1 MLFVGALRLVKGLK
15 PLLAA
20 YEQLEAPPPL
30 VLIGTVEADTP
41 REFPP
46 GVVVLEKFPH
56 AAVMAAWDRCLFG
69 VLPSLWPEPLG
80 SVVYEGMSRG
90 KAVIGTTPGG
100 HTDMIVDGESGYL
113 VPAGDVPAL
122 AEAMRRLIAQ
132 PELRERFGRA
142 GRKRSRLFTAAEAVP
157 HFEQVYRRLATDAAG
172 PFHENQSLPLGQ
184 D

>member
-20 YEQLEAPPPL
+20 YERLEAPPPL

-41 REFPP
+41 RAFPP
-46 GVVVLEKFPH
+46 GAVVLEKFPH

-100 HTDMIVDGESGYL
+100 HTDMIVEGESGYL

-122 AEAMRRLIAQ
+122 AAAMRRLLAQ
-132 PELRERFGRA
+132 PELREKFGRA
-142 GRKRSRLFTAAEAVP
+142 GRARARLFTAEVAVP
-157 HFEQVYRRLATDAAG
+157 HFEQVYRRLVTEASG
-172 PFHENQSLPLGQ
+172 QFHENQSLPLGQ
-184 D
+184 G